1 MSSRPRNCHDM
12 FANIYCGVA
21 LELLITLGILVQ
33 VKTALIMWRTPKNTL
48 GHNPLATTLS
58 MNAQAKMEVQSI

>member
-1 MSSRPRNCHDM
+1 M

-21 LELLITLGILVQ
+21 LELLITLGILIQ